1 MNKIIYLIVFLFSLS
16 FNQEIWEKEIPPS
29 SYLENLAIT
38 ESGNNN
44 FLKYFSYG
52 IILYGFHL
60 IKNKKNYD
68 EPGEN
73 GDIAGVLFMGIGLV
87 SLIAD
92 KTIFKDTRTLP
103 QKEFEKI
110 KDKKGVAREKLAY
123 EILVELA
130 DKSRDDKQKR
140 RKSKEQEEEKIKKYG
155 PVSTGIQQLLSN
167 FMMNRFKENNP
178 QFGMTP
184 YEKVLDNYLN
194 QKPIN

>member
-29 SYLENLAIT
+29 SYLENLATKGEPVNKNI
-38 ESGNNN
+38 
-44 FLKYFSYG
+44 LKYFSYG
-52 IILYGFHL
+52 TILYGFH
-60 IKNKKNYD
+60 IKKNKSG
-68 EPGEN
+68 PGEN
-73 GDIAGVLFMGIGLV
+73 GDIGGILFIGIGLV
-87 SLIAD
+87 TLIAD
-92 KTIFKDTRTLP
+92 KTIFKDKRTLP
-103 QKEFEKI
+103 KKEFEKI
-110 KDKKGVAREKLAY
+110 KDKTGEDREKIAY
-123 EILVELA
+123 EILVEIA

-178 QFGMTP
+178 QFGMTQ
-184 YEKVLDNYLN
+184 YEKLLDNYLN